1 MYVRMLED
9 TLQSLLQNE
18 QQEQKVDIK
27 LSVSAFLNES
37 LVSSERMRLDL
48 YRRLSQVKSEF
59 EVREIEG
66 EIEQR
71 FGKLDIYSLQFL
83 EIIIIK
89 TLALQLGIKAISNA
103 GYNISLIGHDDT
115 RITLQSPTKDDDD
128 ILNTIK
134 TKLKELI
141 GMLKK

>member
-1 MYVRMLED
+1 
-9 TLQSLLQNE
+9 
-18 QQEQKVDIK
+18 
-27 LSVSAFLNES
+27 
-37 LVSSERMRLDL
+37 MRLDL

-71 FGKLDIYSLQFL
+71 FGRLDIYSLQFL